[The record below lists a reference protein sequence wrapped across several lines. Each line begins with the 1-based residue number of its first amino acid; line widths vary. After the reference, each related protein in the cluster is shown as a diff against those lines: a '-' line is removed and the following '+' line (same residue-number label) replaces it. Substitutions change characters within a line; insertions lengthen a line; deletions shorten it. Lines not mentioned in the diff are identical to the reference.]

1 MLKLNV
7 SMDGTHSSKGHTSWN
22 PSYIGSLTAFD
33 CEALPL
39 SLGSACAAMPMS
51 ILDYVSLDSQSP
63 SLQPSHAPNFLQSL
77 LNLLNEPSSVLD

>member
-1 MLKLNV
+1 
-7 SMDGTHSSKGHTSWN
+7 
-22 PSYIGSLTAFD
+22 
-33 CEALPL
+33 
-39 SLGSACAAMPMS
+39 MPMS